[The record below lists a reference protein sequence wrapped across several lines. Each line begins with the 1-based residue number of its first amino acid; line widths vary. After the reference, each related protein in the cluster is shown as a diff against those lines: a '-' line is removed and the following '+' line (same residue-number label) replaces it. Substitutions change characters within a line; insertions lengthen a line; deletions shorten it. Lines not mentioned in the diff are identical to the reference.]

1 MLHYA
6 KQLTSKAFIK
16 SLREFEGSRK
26 QAKREVAKRIEDIRI
41 KELMEECDSLPYIS
55 QRFGSFDD

>member
-1 MLHYA
+1 MKITLT
-6 KQLTSKAFIK
+6 LTSKAFIK
-16 SLREFEGSRK
+16 SLREFEESRK
-26 QAKREVAKRIEDIRI
+26 QARLQIAKRIEDIRI

>member
-6 KQLTSKAFIK
+6 KQLTSKSFIK
-16 SLREFEGSRK
+16 SLNEFEESRK
-26 QAKREVAKRIEDIRI
+26 QAKWEVAKRIEEIRI

>member
-1 MLHYA
+1 MFYHA
-6 KQLTSKAFIK
+6 KQLTSKSFIK
-16 SLREFEGSRK
+16 SLSDFEESRR
-26 QAKREVAKRIEDIRI
+26 QAKREVAKRVEEIRI

>member
-16 SLREFEGSRK
+16 SLREFEESRK